1 MKVLSKKKKYKLV
14 YSYKDTKMNLILFG
28 DDELDVLNSFLVI
41 AKKFQMPINSEIH
54 IYIKQVRGE

>member
-1 MKVLSKKKKYKLV
+1 MNTLTRKKKFKLV
-14 YSYKDTKMNLILFG
+14 YSYKDTKMNLILVG